1 MKNPRQIT
9 AVESLFDRWPG
20 LVGFS
25 VQDAGSLASER
36 EWVRLDERLAV
47 ADVGLLDGMG
57 HEDKLEMLGELAGAL
72 LELIAERPE
81 AQALLRGRTFAR
93 TLH

>member
-25 VQDAGSLASER
+25 VQDTGSLASER

-47 ADVGLLDGMG
+47 SRA
-57 HEDKLEMLGELAGAL
+57 APA
-72 LELIAERPE
+72 
-81 AQALLRGRTFAR
+81 
-93 TLH
+93 

>member
-1 MKNPRQIT
+1 
-9 AVESLFDRWPG
+9 
-20 LVGFS
+20 
-25 VQDAGSLASER
+25 
-36 EWVRLDERLAV
+36 
-47 ADVGLLDGMG
+47 MG

-81 AQALLRGRTFAR
+81 AETLLRGRTFAR